1 MANRKRQIPI
11 IIMVNEREKALVEE
25 KMRQLGTKNMGA
37 YIRKMAIDGYVVRL
51 DLSDISELV
60 SLLRRSSNNLNQ
72 YAKRAHETGR
82 IYEADIEDIQSS
94 LKSVWEKADQ
104 IMTRLSTMVLE
115 IVAFVCFA
123 IALGTMVLLQDFP
136 EGLRLMGLAWLISPF
151 GLPLIAAFLVELLG
165 VFNDSLKAI

>member
-1 MANRKRQIPI
+1 MAQRKRQIPI
-11 IIMVNEREKALVEE
+11 IIMVNDREKELIKE
-25 KMRQLGTKNMGA
+25 KMSQLGTKNMGA

-72 YAKRAHETGR
+72 YAKRAHENGR

-104 IMTRLSTMVLE
+104 IMTRLST
-115 IVAFVCFA
+115 I
-123 IALGTMVLLQDFP
+123 D
-136 EGLRLMGLAWLISPF
+136 
-151 GLPLIAAFLVELLG
+151 
-165 VFNDSLKAI
+165 

>member
-1 MANRKRQIPI
+1 MILAKRKRQIPI
-11 IIMVNEREKALVEE
+11 IFMVTDREKALIEE
-25 KMRQLGTKNMGA
+25 KMHLLGTRNMGA

-104 IMTRLSTMVLE
+104 IMTRLST
-115 IVAFVCFA
+115 I
-123 IALGTMVLLQDFP
+123 D
-136 EGLRLMGLAWLISPF
+136 
-151 GLPLIAAFLVELLG
+151 
-165 VFNDSLKAI
+165 

>member
-1 MANRKRQIPI
+1 MAQRKRQIPI
-11 IIMVNEREKALVEE
+11 IIMVNEREKALIIE
-25 KMRQLGTKNMGA
+25 KMHQLGTKNMGA

-72 YAKRAHETGR
+72 YAKRAHENGR

-104 IMTRLSTMVLE
+104 IMTRLST
-115 IVAFVCFA
+115 I
-123 IALGTMVLLQDFP
+123 D
-136 EGLRLMGLAWLISPF
+136 
-151 GLPLIAAFLVELLG
+151 
-165 VFNDSLKAI
+165 

>member
-1 MANRKRQIPI
+1 MANRKRSIPI
-11 IIMVNEREKALVEE
+11 IIMVNEREKAQIEE

-60 SLLRRSSNNLNQ
+60 TLLRRSSNNLNQ

-104 IMTRLSTMVLE
+104 IMTRLST
-115 IVAFVCFA
+115 I
-123 IALGTMVLLQDFP
+123 D
-136 EGLRLMGLAWLISPF
+136 
-151 GLPLIAAFLVELLG
+151 
-165 VFNDSLKAI
+165 

>member
-1 MANRKRQIPI
+1 MAKRKRQIPI
-11 IIMVNEREKALVEE
+11 IIMVNEREKVLIEE

-82 IYEADIEDIQSS
+82 IYEADIEDIQSN
-94 LKSVWEKADQ
+94 LKGVWEKADQ
-104 IMTRLSTMVLE
+104 IMTRLST
-115 IVAFVCFA
+115 I
-123 IALGTMVLLQDFP
+123 D
-136 EGLRLMGLAWLISPF
+136 
-151 GLPLIAAFLVELLG
+151 
-165 VFNDSLKAI
+165 

>member
-11 IIMVNEREKALVEE
+11 IIMVSEHEKALIEE

-72 YAKRAHETGR
+72 YAKRAHENGR

-104 IMTRLSTMVLE
+104 IMTRLST
-115 IVAFVCFA
+115 I
-123 IALGTMVLLQDFP
+123 D
-136 EGLRLMGLAWLISPF
+136 
-151 GLPLIAAFLVELLG
+151 
-165 VFNDSLKAI
+165 

>member
-11 IIMVNEREKALVEE
+11 IIMVKEREKAQIEE

-60 SLLRRSSNNLNQ
+60 LLLRRSSNNLNQ

-104 IMTRLSTMVLE
+104 IMTRLST
-115 IVAFVCFA
+115 I
-123 IALGTMVLLQDFP
+123 D
-136 EGLRLMGLAWLISPF
+136 
-151 GLPLIAAFLVELLG
+151 
-165 VFNDSLKAI
+165 

>member
-1 MANRKRQIPI
+1 LTNRKRQIPI
-11 IIMVNEREKALVEE
+11 IIMVNEREKELIEE

-104 IMTRLSTMVLE
+104 IMTRLST
-115 IVAFVCFA
+115 I
-123 IALGTMVLLQDFP
+123 D
-136 EGLRLMGLAWLISPF
+136 
-151 GLPLIAAFLVELLG
+151 
-165 VFNDSLKAI
+165 

>member
-1 MANRKRQIPI
+1 MANRKRSIPI
-11 IIMVNEREKALVEE
+11 IIMVNEREKAQIEE

-60 SLLRRSSNNLNQ
+60 LLLRRSSNNLNQ

-104 IMTRLSTMVLE
+104 IMTRLSTL
-115 IVAFVCFA
+115 
-123 IALGTMVLLQDFP
+123 D
-136 EGLRLMGLAWLISPF
+136 
-151 GLPLIAAFLVELLG
+151 
-165 VFNDSLKAI
+165 

>member
-1 MANRKRQIPI
+1 MANRKRQVPI
-11 IIMVNEREKALVEE
+11 IIMVNVREKVLIEE

-104 IMTRLSTMVLE
+104 IMTRLST
-115 IVAFVCFA
+115 I
-123 IALGTMVLLQDFP
+123 D
-136 EGLRLMGLAWLISPF
+136 
-151 GLPLIAAFLVELLG
+151 
-165 VFNDSLKAI
+165 

>member
-11 IIMVNEREKALVEE
+11 IIMVNEREKALIEE

-82 IYEADIEDIQSS
+82 IYEADIDSEQPKDCMGKGGSNHDPPFHHR
-94 LKSVWEKADQ
+94 LK
-104 IMTRLSTMVLE
+104 
-115 IVAFVCFA
+115 
-123 IALGTMVLLQDFP
+123 
-136 EGLRLMGLAWLISPF
+136 
-151 GLPLIAAFLVELLG
+151 FLVDNMDDIWIPCYDQGRRKFSDEWRC
-165 VFNDSLKAI
+165 AA

>member
-1 MANRKRQIPI
+1 MAKRKRQIPI
-11 IIMVNEREKALVEE
+11 IFMVTDHEKALIEE

-94 LKSVWEKADQ
+94 LKCVWEKADQ
-104 IMTRLSTMVLE
+104 IMTRLSTL
-115 IVAFVCFA
+115 
-123 IALGTMVLLQDFP
+123 D
-136 EGLRLMGLAWLISPF
+136 
-151 GLPLIAAFLVELLG
+151 
-165 VFNDSLKAI
+165 

>member
-11 IIMVNEREKALVEE
+11 IIMVNELEKALVEE

-94 LKSVWEKADQ
+94 LKGVWEKADQ
-104 IMTRLSTMVLE
+104 IMTRLST
-115 IVAFVCFA
+115 I
-123 IALGTMVLLQDFP
+123 D
-136 EGLRLMGLAWLISPF
+136 
-151 GLPLIAAFLVELLG
+151 
-165 VFNDSLKAI
+165 

>member
-1 MANRKRQIPI
+1 MAQRKRQIPI
-11 IIMVNEREKALVEE
+11 IIMVNDRERALIKE
-25 KMRQLGTKNMGA
+25 KMSQLGTKNMGA

-72 YAKRAHETGR
+72 YAKRAHENGR

-104 IMTRLSTMVLE
+104 IMTRLST
-115 IVAFVCFA
+115 I
-123 IALGTMVLLQDFP
+123 D
-136 EGLRLMGLAWLISPF
+136 
-151 GLPLIAAFLVELLG
+151 
-165 VFNDSLKAI
+165 

>member
-1 MANRKRQIPI
+1 MAERKRQIPI
-11 IIMVNEREKALVEE
+11 IIMVNDREKELIKE
-25 KMRQLGTKNMGA
+25 KMSQLGTKNMGA

-72 YAKRAHETGR
+72 YAKRAHENGR

-104 IMTRLSTMVLE
+104 IMTRLPT
-115 IVAFVCFA
+115 I
-123 IALGTMVLLQDFP
+123 D
-136 EGLRLMGLAWLISPF
+136 
-151 GLPLIAAFLVELLG
+151 
-165 VFNDSLKAI
+165 

>member
-1 MANRKRQIPI
+1 
-11 IIMVNEREKALVEE
+11 MVNECEKALIEE

-104 IMTRLSTMVLE
+104 IMTRLST
-115 IVAFVCFA
+115 I
-123 IALGTMVLLQDFP
+123 D
-136 EGLRLMGLAWLISPF
+136 
-151 GLPLIAAFLVELLG
+151 
-165 VFNDSLKAI
+165 

>member
-1 MANRKRQIPI
+1 MAKRKRQIPI
-11 IIMVNEREKALVEE
+11 IIMVNEREKVLIEE

-72 YAKRAHETGR
+72 YTKRAHETGR
-82 IYEADIEDIQSS
+82 IYEADIEAIQSS

-104 IMTRLSTMVLE
+104 IMTRLST
-115 IVAFVCFA
+115 I
-123 IALGTMVLLQDFP
+123 D
-136 EGLRLMGLAWLISPF
+136 
-151 GLPLIAAFLVELLG
+151 
-165 VFNDSLKAI
+165 

>member
-11 IIMVNEREKALVEE
+11 IIMVNEREKALIEE

-51 DLSDISELV
+51 DLSDISDLV
-60 SLLRRSSNNLNQ
+60 SLLRRSSNNLNH

-94 LKSVWEKADQ
+94 LKGVWEKADQ
-104 IMTRLSTMVLE
+104 IMTRLST
-115 IVAFVCFA
+115 I
-123 IALGTMVLLQDFP
+123 D
-136 EGLRLMGLAWLISPF
+136 
-151 GLPLIAAFLVELLG
+151 
-165 VFNDSLKAI
+165 